1 MQIVSDYLVDYT
13 KLIAENAPGF
23 KLIGRNDAIE
33 TLSHILVQRESSN
46 ILMYGET
53 GVGMSSIIMGLTSR
67 KTEPEQQ
74 LPLDI
79 ASRRFNW
86 LDVNKMFAIGDEAKI
101 TETFEAI
108 IDNLTRSYNRVV
120 VIDDFRDFLD
130 GVESMPNKRLLNM
143 MMGALKKGH
152 FQAIWVCRREQ
163 LADILNCHSDV
174 KEVFTPYETKEPSK
188 EEILDVAKQL
198 APIYEKHHR
207 LKIEPKAIIEAV
219 NLTTQYRGAM
229 AFRAQPYRTLHLID
243 KAAGEKQLKTRNRA
257 PGLEELEKQMA
268 ALIKESASVPADK
281 KADQA
286 SGKAELEK
294 EIQRKKDEWAL
305 HKEEIRKLILSIG
318 DNEESLS
325 KARRE
330 LDAELKK
337 AESKN
342 EALKASGKKEVEG
355 GDAKKSILDFDS
367 SFIVESKEVK
377 TLRDSIRIYEQGI
390 DKQNQSLAS
399 LTAKYST
406 EIILNREDIKK
417 LFSGEAKIP
426 LKKLGVDE
434 TQKYLNAEKELSEI
448 VIAQEEAV
456 SVVAGSLRRV
466 KAGLKKP
473 NKPIGS
479 FFFLGPSGVGKTE
492 LAKALAVFM
501 HGDQKSLIR
510 IDMSEY
516 KDRSSITRLIGA
528 APGLVGYEEGGIL
541 TNAIQRNPY
550 SIICMDEIEKAHPD
564 VYDVLLQLLDEGR
577 LTDGK
582 GITADFTN
590 AVIICTSNYGA
601 RHFLRDDIPFSEAST
616 IVKQALYNGD
626 DYHQQESPFRP
637 EFLNRFTKITC
648 FNRLSL
654 ETVQE
659 IARKHISDL
668 GKVITGNY
676 SHLSLEMSDADM
688 KAFTLANY
696 EDPAKGARVITENA
710 IPNKIGDR
718 LAEAILQDLAD
729 QQLSGEHDD
738 IEPQPKII
746 YITYSPQTDIVM
758 KVIPK
763 KDVAGHV

>member
-1 MQIVSDYLVDYT
+1 
-13 KLIAENAPGF
+13 
-23 KLIGRNDAIE
+23 
-33 TLSHILVQRESSN
+33 
-46 ILMYGET
+46 
-53 GVGMSSIIMGLTSR
+53 
-67 KTEPEQQ
+67 
-74 LPLDI
+74 
-79 ASRRFNW
+79 
-86 LDVNKMFAIGDEAKI
+86 
-101 TETFEAI
+101 
-108 IDNLTRSYNRVV
+108 
-120 VIDDFRDFLD
+120 
-130 GVESMPNKRLLNM
+130 
-143 MMGALKKGH
+143 
-152 FQAIWVCRREQ
+152 
-163 LADILNCHSDV
+163 
-174 KEVFTPYETKEPSK
+174 
-188 EEILDVAKQL
+188 
-198 APIYEKHHR
+198 
-207 LKIEPKAIIEAV
+207 
-219 NLTTQYRGAM
+219 
-229 AFRAQPYRTLHLID
+229 
-243 KAAGEKQLKTRNRA
+243 
-257 PGLEELEKQMA
+257 
-268 ALIKESASVPADK
+268 
-281 KADQA
+281 
-286 SGKAELEK
+286 
-294 EIQRKKDEWAL
+294 
-305 HKEEIRKLILSIG
+305 LSIG

-337 AESKN
+337 AELKN
-342 EALKASGKKEVEG
+342 EALKVSGKKEVEG

-377 TLRDSIRIYEQGI
+377 TIRDSIRIYEQGI

-466 KAGLKKP
+466 KAGLKKS

-659 IARKHISDL
+659 IARKHITDL
-668 GKVITGNY
+668 GKVINGNY
-676 SHLSLEMSDADM
+676 PHLFLEMSDADM

-729 QQLSGEHDD
+729 QQLNGEHDD